1 MLGIYKWAS
10 LFFFLFFYIYI
21 HTHSLISLPGKWAHC
36 KVHVEKKGHTSLQRK
51 SYSWNNHQEKKS
63 ERVQLKMWLLLQDN
77 NDFLH
82 FFCFISWRRY
92 YGNDSIPKKQLSV
105 PWLPIIIV
113 VIYWTGA
120 GLALFAQAG
129 SESQPRSSLS
139 HTVARQR
146 CTDSS
151 MIEMPLSTRM
161 ANHLVSSISCS
172 LNAL

>member
-1 MLGIYKWAS
+1 MI
-10 LFFFLFFYIYI
+10 FCI
-21 HTHSLISLPGKWAHC
+21 
-36 KVHVEKKGHTSLQRK
+36 
-51 SYSWNNHQEKKS
+51 
-63 ERVQLKMWLLLQDN
+63 
-77 NDFLH
+77 

-151 MIEMPLSTRM
+151 MIEMPLSTGM
-161 ANHLVSSISCS
+161 ANHSVSSISCS